1 MKHERLCIFCF
12 HPFQAKSKKA
22 RYCCSGHRVKYFRR
36 RKNQEKQKMRRV
48 HHDRL
53 VKRDLESKLVRLQL
67 IQEDTN
73 RAINEVKRQMASLIC
88 E

>member
-1 MKHERLCIFCF
+1 
-12 HPFQAKSKKA
+12 
-22 RYCCSGHRVKYFRR
+22 
-36 RKNQEKQKMRRV
+36 MRRV
-48 HHDRL
+48 HQDRL

-73 RAINEVKRQMASLIC
+73 RAINEVKRQIASLIC